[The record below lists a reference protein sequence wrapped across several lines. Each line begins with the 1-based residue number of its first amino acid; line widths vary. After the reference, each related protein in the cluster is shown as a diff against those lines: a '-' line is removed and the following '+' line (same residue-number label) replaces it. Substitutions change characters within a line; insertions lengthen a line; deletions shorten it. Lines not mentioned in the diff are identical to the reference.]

1 MADLME
7 ARREGY
13 LLEDFRFFHLR
24 DTAGQELDYHFHEFD
39 KLVIPL
45 SGRVTYEVESS
56 VYPLRPWDI
65 LLVKHHTIHKAHID
79 RTEPYERIILYLDRR
94 YIERS
99 APETRLMECFDLA
112 DRTGRHRLI
121 PDPACREKL
130 AWLLGELEQSLA
142 EEQFGAKTL
151 ETAILQHLLV
161 CLDRL
166 ALEGIPA
173 PEPGRETSDR
183 KIGQAL
189 TYINEN
195 LGRELSV
202 DQLSAQ
208 VYMSRSHFTR
218 LFRQQTGSPVH
229 TYIRQQRLLYAAKL
243 IRGGMPAGQAAAESG
258 YSDYSAFFRAFR
270 ECFGASPSDI
280 K

>member
-1 MADLME
+1 MTEQAE
-7 ARREGY
+7 PRREGY
-13 LLEDFRFFHLR
+13 LLEDFHFFHLR
-24 DTAGQELDYHFHEFD
+24 DTAGQERDYHFHEFD

-45 SGRVTYEVESS
+45 SGRVTYEVESAS
-56 VYPLRPWDI
+56 YPLRPWDI

-99 APETRLMECFDLA
+99 APEARLMECFEQA

-130 AWLLGELEQSLA
+130 AWLLGELELA
-142 EEQFGAKTL
+142 LTEDRFGAKAL
-151 ETAILQHLLV
+151 ESAILLHLLV

-166 ALEGIPA
+166 AMEGIPA
-173 PEPGRETSDR
+173 PEPGRELYDR

-189 TYINEN
+189 TYINEH
-195 LGRELSV
+195 LSGELSV
-202 DQLSAQ
+202 DRLAAR
-208 VYMSRSHFTR
+208 VFMSRSHFMR

-229 TYIRQQRLLYAAKL
+229 VYIRQRRLLYAAKL
-243 IRGGMPAGQAAAESG
+243 IRGGMPAGRAAAESG
-258 YSDYSAFFRAFR
+258 YTDYSAFFRAFR
-270 ECFGASPSDI
+270 DCFGASPSDI
-280 K
+280 Q